1 MKTQITKI
9 IGKVVSLVVPGRLL
23 FLTKLG
29 NQYAKN
35 PYHRSN
41 EGDILI
47 STKANVNYPK
57 L

>member
-29 NQYAKN
+29 N
-35 PYHRSN
+35 
-41 EGDILI
+41 
-47 STKANVNYPK
+47 
-57 L
+57 